1 MLFLIQGYAANNLK
15 LFESYLSYL
24 YFTFFFSKQNYLVL
38 PTVCLVLYVTASTDC
53 AAGVDCIQRLESFH
67 RLESKSWP
75 AGMLGLWMEV
85 AWEAYGF
92 LMVLSYS
99 LNSAR
104 TIICRSVGRTTLHQ
118 TMAWTP
124 VWEPHMHYLYSLWS
138 KMCHD
143 VICCGQIEDW
153 SKLLGFSYLSCVH
166 VTNKYVSLF
175 WQMLLKRASNKQ

>member
-85 AWEAYGF
+85 A
-92 LMVLSYS
+92 
-99 LNSAR
+99 
-104 TIICRSVGRTTLHQ
+104 
-118 TMAWTP
+118 
-124 VWEPHMHYLYSLWS
+124 
-138 KMCHD
+138 
-143 VICCGQIEDW
+143 
-153 SKLLGFSYLSCVH
+153 
-166 VTNKYVSLF
+166 
-175 WQMLLKRASNKQ
+175 